1 MGMAALPP
9 CFVLLEGGN
18 GKVGIAALPPCFWDK
33 VVMAMPA
40 WQQCH
45 IGQEEKVWMAR
56 WAWLH

>member
-9 CFVLLEGGN
+9 CFFLEGGN
-18 GKVGIAALPPCFWDK
+18 GKVVIAALPPCWGK
-33 VVMAMPA
+33 VGMARPA

-45 IGQEEKVWMAR
+45 IGLEEKVGMAR